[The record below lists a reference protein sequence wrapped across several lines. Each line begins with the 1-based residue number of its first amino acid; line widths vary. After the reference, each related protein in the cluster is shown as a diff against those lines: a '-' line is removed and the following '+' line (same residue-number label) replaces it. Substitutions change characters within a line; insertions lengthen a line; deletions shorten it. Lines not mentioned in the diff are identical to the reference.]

1 MKSIIIGSLL
11 TIEAMLVTS
20 RKIKT
25 YQVVASTFSIT
36 GIILILV
43 IHAPEF

>member
-20 RKIKT
+20 KKIKF
-25 YQVVASTFSIT
+25 YQAVASTFSIT

-43 IHAPEF
+43 IHTPEF